1 MKSRP
6 FTVPVYAANKTGV
19 LRAEVETVARR
30 LEHRLRLVVTDLAA
44 READKDSQRSDAD
57 ILPGADAA
65 PADRPPR
72 H

>member
-30 LEHRLRLVVTDLAA
+30 LEHRLRLVATDVAA
-44 READKDSQRSDAD
+44 READKDIQSTDAD
-57 ILPGADAA
+57 ILPCGEGG